1 MASIMFSLDIVFA
14 QPKAHGAVEGS
25 ADRPT
30 GEAGRGSAQLRSRKR
45 SDERLTARSKPA
57 PGIIRTESGRAR
69 F

>member
-30 GEAGRGSAQLRSRKR
+30 AKPVGV
-45 SDERLTARSKPA
+45 RLNCDPENGLT
-57 PGIIRTESGRAR
+57 SG
-69 F
+69 

>member
-30 GEAGRGSAQLRSRKR
+30 AKPVGVRLDCDPERR
-45 SDERLTARSKPA
+45 SDERLTARSEPA
-57 PGIIRTESGRAR
+57 PEIIRTESGRAAL
-69 F
+69 